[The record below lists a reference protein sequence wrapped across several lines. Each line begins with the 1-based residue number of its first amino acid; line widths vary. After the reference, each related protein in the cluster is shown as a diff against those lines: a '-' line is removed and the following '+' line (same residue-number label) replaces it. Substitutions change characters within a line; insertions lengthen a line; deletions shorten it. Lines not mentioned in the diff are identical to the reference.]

1 MTQLPEQG
9 AVGGATDEPIIAAEP
24 TLEDRFAAFSDED
37 EEQQDAPQG
46 DDPATDDPALEAEA
60 EAELADS
67 EIDADDLPPIT
78 PPVSWTAEEKAEFA
92 ELPRALQ
99 ETLTRR
105 ESEREKFVQ
114 TKAQEAKQALTK
126 AEQTAAERVAQIQ
139 NASVE
144 TMKALLPEIP
154 QRPSAALM
162 AQNPAQYA
170 YLMEAHENAVAQHQY
185 VQQVAA
191 QVQQSQQA
199 AERAAAEAE
208 AKENEALLR
217 EKFPE
222 YFTEQGPELEKTLRS
237 TALALGYT
245 EDQLNYV
252 NAQDV
257 LAMRAVSE
265 LKAKADKY
273 DTLMAKQMERV
284 RDAKKLPK
292 VSRPGVSVGKG
303 AIANERYQADRQ
315 AMQRG
320 DKDAGS
326 RVFARFL

>member
-1 MTQLPEQG
+1 MTQPQE

-24 TLEDRFAAFSDED
+24 TLEDRFAAFSDHED
-37 EEQQDAPQG
+37 EEAPQDAAPEDAPAN
-46 DDPATDDPALEAEA
+46 DDTLPEADEIEVTDD
-60 EAELADS
+60 
-67 EIDADDLPPIT
+67 DLQPIT

-114 TKAQEAKQALTK
+114 TKAQEVKQATQK
-126 AEQTAAERVAQIQ
+126 AEQTAAERIAQVQ
-139 NASVE
+139 NASLE

-154 QRPSAALM
+154 ARPSASLM

-170 YLMEAHENAVAQHQY
+170 YQLESYENAIAQHQY
-185 VQQVAA
+185 VQQVAQ
-191 QVQQSQQA
+191 QVQAHQSA
-199 AERAAAEAE
+199 AEQAAAEAE

-217 EKFPE
+217 EQFPE
-222 YFTEQGPELEKTLRS
+222 YFGEQGPELEKQLRS

-257 LAMRAVSE
+257 LAMREVSV

-292 VSRPGVSVGKG
+292 VSRPGVAVGKG
-303 AIANERYQADRQ
+303 AVANERYQADRQ
-315 AMQRG
+315 AMQQG
-320 DKDAGS
+320 DKDAAS
-326 RVFARFL
+326 RVFAKFL

>member
-1 MTQLPEQG
+1 MTQQPEQG

-37 EEQQDAPQG
+37 EEQPAEAPQG
-46 DDPATDDPALEAEA
+46 DGEGEPELDEADIAEAVEAEA
-60 EAELADS
+60 AE
-67 EIDADDLPPIT
+67 PPIVA
-78 PPVSWTAEEKAEFA
+78 PVSWTAEEKAAFA

-114 TKAQEAKQALTK
+114 TKAQEAKQATQK
-126 AEQTAAERVAQIQ
+126 AEQTAAERIAQVQ
-139 NASVE
+139 NANLE
-144 TMKALLPEIP
+144 TLKALLPEIP

-185 VQQVAA
+185 VQQVAN
-191 QVQQSQQA
+191 QVQTHQQA

-208 AKENEALLR
+208 ASENEALLR
-217 EKFPE
+217 EHFPE
-222 YFTEQGPELEKTLRS
+222 YFGESAAELEKSLRS
-237 TALALGYT
+237 TATALGYS
-245 EDQLNYV
+245 EDQLAYV

-257 LAMRAVSE
+257 LAMRAASE
-265 LKAKADKY
+265 WKAKADKF

-292 VSRPGVSVGKG
+292 VSRPGVAVGKG
-303 AIANERYQADRQ
+303 AVANERYQSDRQ
-315 AMQRG
+315 AMRSG
-320 DKDAGS
+320 DRDAAVRLFS
-326 RVFARFL
+326 NL

>member
-1 MTQLPEQG
+1 MTQPTE
-9 AVGGATDEPIIAAEP
+9 AVGGDHNDTVVAAEP
-24 TLEDRFAAFSDED
+24 TLEDRFAAFGDEQD
-37 EEQQDAPQG
+37 EEEQPQEVPTDELHP
-46 DDPATDDPALEAEA
+46 DDVAALEAEDA
-60 EAELADS
+60 EAGD
-67 EIDADDLPPIT
+67 DAGPDDLPPIT

-114 TKAQEAKQALTK
+114 TKAQEVK
-126 AEQTAAERVAQIQ
+126 AATQKIEQTAAERIAQVQ
-139 NASVE
+139 NASLE

-154 QRPSAALM
+154 ARPSASLM

-170 YLMEAHENAVAQHQY
+170 YQLESYENAIAQHQY
-185 VQQVAA
+185 VQQVAQ
-191 QVQQSQQA
+191 QVQAHQSA
-199 AERAAAEAE
+199 AEQAAAEAE
-208 AKENEALLR
+208 ARENEALLR

-222 YFTEQGPELEKTLRS
+222 YFGEQGPELEKALRS

-257 LAMRAVSE
+257 LAMREVSV

-292 VSRPGVSVGKG
+292 VSRPGVAVGKG
-303 AIANERYQADRQ
+303 AVANERYQADRQ
-315 AMQRG
+315 AMQQG
-320 DKDAGS
+320 DKDAAS
-326 RVFARFL
+326 RVFAKFL

>member
-1 MTQLPEQG
+1 MTQLEG
-9 AVGGATDEPIIAAEP
+9 AVGGATDDPIIAAEP
-24 TLEDRFAAFSDED
+24 TLEDRFAAFGDEQD
-37 EEQQDAPQG
+37 EEQPQDAPK
-46 DDPATDDPALEAEA
+46 DDLHPDDAALVEAEDA
-60 EAELADS
+60 EQSLEEADLS
-67 EIDADDLPPIT
+67 DDLPPIT

-92 ELPRALQ
+92 DLPRALQ

-154 QRPSAALM
+154 ARPSAHLM
-162 AQNPAQYA
+162 AQNPQQYA
-170 YLMEAHENAVAQHQY
+170 YQLEAYENAIAQHQY
-185 VQQVAA
+185 VQQVA
-191 QVQQSQQA
+191 QKVQASQTAAEQA
-199 AERAAAEAE
+199 AARAEAE
-208 AKENEALLR
+208 ENEALLR

-222 YFTEQGPELEKTLRS
+222 YFGEQGPELEKALRS
-237 TALALGYT
+237 TALALGYS

-257 LAMRAVSE
+257 LAMQAVSV

-273 DTLMAKQMERV
+273 DTLMAKQMEKV
-284 RDAKKLPK
+284 REAKKLPK
-292 VSRPGVSVGKG
+292 VSRPGVAAGKG
-303 AIANERYQADRQ
+303 AVANERYQADRQ
-315 AMQRG
+315 AMQQG
-320 DKDAGS
+320 DKDAGA
-326 RVFARFL
+326 RVFSRFL

>member
-1 MTQLPEQG
+1 MTQHEG

-24 TLEDRFAAFSDED
+24 TLEDRFASFSEPED
-37 EEQQDAPQG
+37 EEQQADEAPAG
-46 DDPATDDPALEAEA
+46 DIEGEPEIDEADIAEAAEA
-60 EAELADS
+60 EANES
-67 EIDADDLPPIT
+67 PIV

-114 TKAQEAKQALTK
+114 TKAQEAKANIQK
-126 AEQTAAERVAQIQ
+126 VEQTAAERIAQVQ
-139 NASVE
+139 NASLE

-162 AQNPAQYA
+162 AQNPVHYAQ
-170 YLMEAHENAVAQHQY
+170 LMEQHENAIAQHSY
-185 VQQVAA
+185 VQQVA
-191 QVQQSQQA
+191 QHVQSQQQA

-208 AKENEALLR
+208 AKENEATLR
-217 EKFPE
+217 EHFPE

-237 TALALGYT
+237 TALALGYSA
-245 EDQLNYV
+245 DQLDYV

-257 LAMRAVSE
+257 LAMRAVSQ

-292 VSRPGVSVGKG
+292 VSRPGVSQGKG

-315 AMQRG
+315 AMQNG
-320 DKDAGS
+320 DRDAGV
-326 RVFARFL
+326 RVFSRFV

>member
-1 MTQLPEQG
+1 MTQPTE
-9 AVGGATDEPIIAAEP
+9 AVGGDHNDTVVAAEP
-24 TLEDRFAAFSDED
+24 TLEDRFAAFGDEQD
-37 EEQQDAPQG
+37 EEQGDPLPQG
-46 DDPATDDPALEAEA
+46 GEDETALEAEA
-60 EAELADS
+60 EAELAES
-67 EIDADDLPPIT
+67 EIEADDLPPIT

-114 TKAQEAKQALTK
+114 TKAQEVKQATQK
-126 AEQTAAERVAQIQ
+126 IEQTAAERIAQVQ
-139 NASVE
+139 NASLE

-154 QRPSAALM
+154 ARPSASLM

-170 YLMEAHENAVAQHQY
+170 YQLESYENAIAQHQY
-185 VQQVAA
+185 VQQVAQ
-191 QVQQSQQA
+191 QVQAHQSA
-199 AERAAAEAE
+199 AEQAAAEAE

-222 YFTEQGPELEKTLRS
+222 YFGEQGPELEKSLRS

-257 LAMRAVSE
+257 LAMREVSV

-292 VSRPGVSVGKG
+292 VSRPGVAVGKG
-303 AIANERYQADRQ
+303 AVANERYQADRQ
-315 AMQRG
+315 AMQQG
-320 DKDAGS
+320 DKDAAS
-326 RVFARFL
+326 RVFAKFL

>member
-1 MTQLPEQG
+1 MQTQLPEQG

-24 TLEDRFAAFSDED
+24 TLEDRFAAFSDRED
-37 EEQQDAPQG
+37 EEEPQDAPEG
-46 DDPATDDPALEAEA
+46 DLPTEDDPALEAEA
-60 EAELADS
+60 AEAVEAEA
-67 EIDADDLPPIT
+67 DLPPIT

-139 NASVE
+139 TASVE

-222 YFTEQGPELEKTLRS
+222 YFGEQGPELERTLRS

-245 EDQLNYV
+245 EEQLNYV

-320 DKDAGS
+320 DSDAAS
-326 RVFARFL
+326 RVFAKFL